1 MKIGITCYPTYGG
14 SGAVATE
21 LGIAL
26 AARGHEVHF
35 ITYQQPF
42 RLPNFLPRIFFHEVE
57 VNRYPLFEYPPYDLA
72 LAVRMHEVVRAQGL
86 DLLHCHY
93 AIPHATSA
101 WIARE
106 MLRAGGDDV
115 PVVTTL
121 HGTDITIVGQ
131 DPSYHAI
138 TKFSIERS
146 DATTAV
152 SEYLRRETVATFGC
166 AGCSVEVIPNFIDPG
181 VYDRGA
187 HPPALSWL
195 VPRGRK
201 VIMHVSNMRPVK
213 RVRDVVQTFARINAR
228 VPSVLFMVG
237 DGPDRV
243 DAEQEARALEVHRSV
258 HFLGKLEAVA
268 PLLAGADLFLLPSAS
283 ESFGLSALEAMACG
297 VPVIASRAGGL
308 PEVVRD
314 GETGALCETGDVEG
328 MASAGIA
335 ILSDPERW
343 RAMSAAAAADAR
355 ARFAQDAVI
364 TQYEALYTRTVAAH
378 PRTPRGAT
386 APAGVPAVP
395 AAPLGAAPLGGLE
408 PARAAPDGTGPS
420 LGAGSPGVR

>member
-72 LAVRMHEVVRAQGL
+72 LAVRMHEVVRTHGL

-106 MLRAGGDDV
+106 MLRAQGSDIC
-115 PVVTTL
+115 VVTTL

-131 DPSYHAI
+131 DPSFHPI

-146 DATTAV
+146 DGITSV
-152 SEYLRRETVATFGC
+152 SEFLRRETIATFGC
-166 AGCSVEVIPNFIDPG
+166 TGWAVEVIPNFVDPA
-181 VYDRGA
+181 VYDRAA

-195 VPRGRK
+195 VPKGRK
-201 VIMHVSNMRPVK
+201 VVMHVSNMRAVK
-213 RVRDVVQTFARINAR
+213 RVRDVVRVFARVNER

-237 DGPDRV
+237 DGPERV
-243 DAEQEARALEVHRSV
+243 DAEQEVRALGVERSV
-258 HFLGKLEAVA
+258 HFLGKLDAVA
-268 PLLAGADLFLLPSAS
+268 PLLAGADLFLLPSES
-283 ESFGLSALEAMACG
+283 ESFGLSALEALASG
-297 VPVIASRAGGL
+297 VPVVATRTGGL
-308 PEVVRD
+308 PDVVRD
-314 GETGALCETGDVEG
+314 GETGALCPVGDVEG
-328 MASAGIA
+328 MADAGVR
-335 ILSDPERW
+335 ILDDPERW

-355 ARFAQDAVI
+355 TRFTLDTVVA
-364 TQYEALYTRTVAAH
+364 QYEDLYVRAIAKAA
-378 PRTPRGAT
+378 
-386 APAGVPAVP
+386 
-395 AAPLGAAPLGGLE
+395 
-408 PARAAPDGTGPS
+408 AR
-420 LGAGSPGVR
+420 